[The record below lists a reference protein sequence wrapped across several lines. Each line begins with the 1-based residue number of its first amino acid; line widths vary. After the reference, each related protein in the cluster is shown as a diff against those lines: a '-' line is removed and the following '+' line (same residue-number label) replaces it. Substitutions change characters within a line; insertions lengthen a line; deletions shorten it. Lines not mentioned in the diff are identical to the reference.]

1 MLPQQANSDLNGVDA
16 PEIALGYAVAYPLG
30 VVGCILA
37 LLALKIFMRINTQK
51 EEEDAE
57 HGLGHLQEL
66 TVRLSS
72 PASGTPAVKKP

>member
-1 MLPQQANSDLNGVDA
+1 MCIRDS
-16 PEIALGYAVAYPLG
+16 GYAVAYPLG

-57 HGLGHLQEL
+57 HGLGHLPVSYTHL
-66 TVRLSS
+66 MDNSGILATHPTVFVY
-72 PASGTPAVKKP
+72 GDK